1 MLRGEET
8 VERARTKTAGSKG
21 EDVQLIYP
29 DHKLV
34 IWSELQIWSGV
45 CPRGKNHFTVVAV
58 APCVDGSRRA
68 TRVVKKSAGNLE
80 ILTELDKYTASC
92 HRRTVERLK
101 HCTVCECSQLS
112 IIAQVVMVAA
122 D

>member
-1 MLRGEET
+1 MTPFLYATPFPVTAFSGTQFEDGPTAWWQYPCAHVMLRGEET
-8 VERARTKTAGSKG
+8 VERARTTTAGSTG

-68 TRVVKKSAGNLE
+68 TRVVKKSAENL
-80 ILTELDKYTASC
+80 D
-92 HRRTVERLK
+92 
-101 HCTVCECSQLS
+101 
-112 IIAQVVMVAA
+112 
-122 D
+122 